1 MNKTLLV
8 FCLFYDLERKN
19 EFNGNH
25 TIYSLYT
32 YILLNAIKMIFI
44 GECIDTKS
52 VAYGPTSI
60 DSSLGYNDVEIDD
73 LRLPFVD
80 DSKDDVVND
89 SKQAYEIDAS
99 GKEGTVIS
107 ILYCH
112 IFDNIFHINYMIY
125 IICIFKLFH
134 EQQTKEH

>member
-1 MNKTLLV
+1 M
-8 FCLFYDLERKN
+8 
-19 EFNGNH
+19 
-25 TIYSLYT
+25 
-32 YILLNAIKMIFI
+32 FI

-112 IFDNIFHINYMIY
+112 IYKLYVIY
-125 IICIFKLFH
+125 FLVISRTADEGTLKHHFRSLWY
-134 EQQTKEH
+134 EHDHNTLPKKKVSIW

>member
-1 MNKTLLV
+1 
-8 FCLFYDLERKN
+8 
-19 EFNGNH
+19 
-25 TIYSLYT
+25 
-32 YILLNAIKMIFI
+32 MIFI

-107 ILYCH
+107 YCH
-112 IFDNIFHINYMIY
+112 ISDNISHINYMIY
-125 IICIFKLFH
+125 F
-134 EQQTKEH
+134 

>member
-1 MNKTLLV
+1 M
-8 FCLFYDLERKN
+8 
-19 EFNGNH
+19 
-25 TIYSLYT
+25 
-32 YILLNAIKMIFI
+32 I

-80 DSKDDVVND
+80 DSKDDIVND

-107 ILYCH
+107 ISYCH
-112 IFDNIFHINYMIY
+112 ISDNISHINYMIY
-125 IICIFKLFH
+125 F
-134 EQQTKEH
+134 

>member
-1 MNKTLLV
+1 MT
-8 FCLFYDLERKN
+8 
-19 EFNGNH
+19 
-25 TIYSLYT
+25 
-32 YILLNAIKMIFI
+32 FI

-99 GKEGTVIS
+99 GKEKANQRDGRN
-107 ILYCH
+107 CRRH
-112 IFDNIFHINYMIY
+112 
-125 IICIFKLFH
+125 KLAATGADDVWRRVSGY
-134 EQQTKEH
+134 ESR

>member
-1 MNKTLLV
+1 M
-8 FCLFYDLERKN
+8 
-19 EFNGNH
+19 
-25 TIYSLYT
+25 
-32 YILLNAIKMIFI
+32 I

-80 DSKDDVVND
+80 DSKDDIVND

-99 GKEGTVIS
+99 GKKGKTNGIKTILHQKLDKLSDNNVILS
-107 ILYCH
+107 Y
-112 IFDNIFHINYMIY
+112 FSGSR
-125 IICIFKLFH
+125 
-134 EQQTKEH
+134 

>member
-1 MNKTLLV
+1 MVL
-8 FCLFYDLERKN
+8 
-19 EFNGNH
+19 
-25 TIYSLYT
+25 
-32 YILLNAIKMIFI
+32 I

-99 GKEGTVIS
+99 GKEGTVIY
-107 ILYCH
+107 LYP
-112 IFDNIFHINYMIY
+112 IFYLY
-125 IICIFKLFH
+125 
-134 EQQTKEH
+134 